1 MAIGSGI
8 ASQLVYMDET
18 TYGVAPSLAGAVP
31 LEFRSETLA
40 LAKTTVQGQGLHGG
54 GLYDRAG
61 RRVLTNY
68 DAGGG
73 IVMDLQT
80 RHLNKLLYAMMG
92 SYGQTNAALTQIG
105 VTTVYKAIHQPGN
118 TSGHSLV
125 FQKGVPTTDGTVMP
139 FTYVG
144 SKLSDWTITVAT
156 GALAELD
163 FTVAARNELA
173 GGTGGGATN
182 GDPLNATVPSLATFT
197 ATPGMDIF
205 HFREANLLTGTPS
218 LASGVVSLTGATT
231 LANIKDASV
240 KHAITLDETRYF
252 LGGGGFKAEPIEN
265 GFRSITG
272 TFTAEWLSA
281 GTMYAAFSGDTS
293 LALELK
299 FTGPTVGTSGGA
311 PELLD
316 IVIPNIKLD
325 GESPKVGG
333 PTLVTQAVSFT
344 GLDDETN
351 PQIQITYQTL
361 DTV

>member
-8 ASQLVYMDET
+8 ASQMVYMDES
-18 TYGVAPSLAGAVP
+18 TYGVAPSLATALP

-40 LAKTTVQGQGLHGG
+40 LTKTTVQGQGLHGG

-73 IVMDLQT
+73 ITMDLQT
-80 RHLNKLLYAMMG
+80 RKLNKLLFAMLG
-92 SYGQTNAALTQIG
+92 SYGQANATLTQIG
-105 VTTVYKAIHQPGN
+105 ATTVYKAIHQPGN
-118 TSGHSLV
+118 LGGHSLV
-125 FQKGVPTTDGTVMP
+125 FQKGIPTTDGTVMP

-144 SKLSDWTITVAT
+144 CKISDWTINVAT

-163 FTVAARNELA
+163 LTIDGRNEL
-173 GGTGGGATN
+173 GGSGN
-182 GDPLNATVPSLATFT
+182 SDPLNGSVPGLATYT
-197 ATPGMDIF
+197 VTSGMDIF

-218 LASGVVSLTGATT
+218 LASGVVSLSGATT
-231 LANIKDASV
+231 LANIKDASI
-240 KHAITLDETRYF
+240 KQTLSFDDTRYF
-252 LGGGGFKAEPIEN
+252 LGGGGFAAEPIEN
-265 GFRSITG
+265 GFRSLTG

-281 GTMYAAFSGDTS
+281 ATMYTAFAGDTS

-299 FTGPTVGTSGGA
+299 FVGPTVGVSGGA

-316 IVIPNIKLD
+316 VIIPNIKLD
-325 GESPKVGG
+325 GESPKASG
-333 PTLVTQAVSFT
+333 PALVTQSVAFT

-351 PQIQITYQTL
+351 PQVQITYQTL
-361 DTV
+361 DTS

>member
-8 ASQLVYMDET
+8 ATQLVYMDEA
-18 TYGVAPSLAGAVP
+18 TYGVAPSLASALP
-31 LEFRSETLA
+31 LEIRSETLEMK
-40 LAKTTVQGQGLHGG
+40 KTTVQGQGLHGG

-80 RHLNKLLYAMMG
+80 RRLNKLLFAMLG
-92 SYGQTNAALTQIG
+92 SYGQANATLTQIG
-105 VTTVYKAIHQPGN
+105 TTTVQKAIHQPGQL
-118 TSGHSLV
+118 SGHSLV
-125 FQKGVPTTDGTVMP
+125 FQKGIPTVDGTVMP

-144 SKLSDWTITVAT
+144 CKLSDWTITVT
-156 GALAELD
+156 SGALAELD
-163 FTVAARNELA
+163 FTVDGRNEL
-173 GGTGGGATN
+173 GGTPGGASN
-182 GDPLNATVPSLATFT
+182 GDPLNATVPALATFT
-197 ATPGMDIF
+197 VTSGMDIF

-240 KHAITLDETRYF
+240 KHTVAFDDTRYF
-252 LGGGGFKAEPIEN
+252 LGGGGFAAEPIEN
-265 GFRSITG
+265 GFRMING

-281 GTMYAAFSGDTS
+281 ATMYTAFSADTS

-316 IVIPNIKLD
+316 IIIPNIKLD
-325 GESPKVGG
+325 GESPKAGG
-333 PTLVTQAVSFT
+333 PAVVTQGVSFT

-351 PQIQITYQTL
+351 PQMQITYQTL
-361 DTV
+361 DVV